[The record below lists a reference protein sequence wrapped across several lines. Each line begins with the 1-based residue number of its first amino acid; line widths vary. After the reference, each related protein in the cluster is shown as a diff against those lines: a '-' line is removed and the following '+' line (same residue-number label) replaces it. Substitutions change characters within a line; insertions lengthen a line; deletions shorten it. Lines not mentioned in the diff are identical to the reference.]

1 MMRPRTITGDTEI
14 GGVELHAGDAV
25 VPLLAAANRDPDEFP
40 DPETFDIRRGVN
52 RHMGFGLGHHMCLG
66 AALAR
71 MEAKLAV
78 PRIFERFPN
87 LSLPDEEPEFR
98 PHLSVRGFERLPVL
112 L

>member
-14 GGVELHAGDAV
+14 GGVEFHAGDAV

-78 PRIFERFPN
+78 PRILERFPS
-87 LSLPDEEPEFR
+87 LSLSDEEPEFR